1 MKVNVATN
9 YSTELTSQPLHHYFY
24 FLFFFFFSFLT
35 KPIFF
40 GDAVSSAAM
49 SCMVLSLNFTFGLCL
64 VSFITAYFQ
73 PSHPQHVVPGK
84 ITKVI

>member
-49 SCMVLSLNFTFGLCL
+49 SCMVLSLNSSFGLCL
-64 VSFITAYFQ
+64 YLLLQ
-73 PSHPQHVVPGK
+73 PIFSRIILNMLRQER
-84 ITKVI
+84 